1 MLEAIEVCER
11 IAGRELELGDG
22 RRSRGSATTAG
33 GSPTSPPFE
42 ADYPDWSPRFGIDD
56 ILTQMY
62 EQNLER
68 WEAAVA

>member
-1 MLEAIEVCER
+1 LA
-11 IAGRELELGDG
+11 
-22 RRSRGSATTAG
+22 
-33 GSPTSPPFE
+33 PFE

-68 WEAAVA
+68 WMATAA